1 MNIFYHLNRCF
12 SCRFDVKLLNHP
24 SVEKTTDA
32 QFDLVDATPAITNPG
47 NGAVTIANPNSAI
60 CEIFHLDG
68 FLKQYNK
75 YAFTNGINPCDYL
88 VTVKEKSLLFV
99 ELTES
104 NDVNNLQKAIKN
116 KKTGNII
123 FPGGKNEKAQKQLE
137 SSVGLF
143 MKDQC
148 FQQAAS
154 AFSKK
159 TCIFGYKICTASGP
173 GGVKAPK
180 VFSRSRT
187 IASQLTQNKGEQL
200 SSPVL
205 ETLGFSLYRI
215 AHPYKFDI

>member
-12 SCRFDVKLLNHP
+12 SCRFTIKLLNPP

-47 NGAVTIANPNSAI
+47 NGAVTIANPNSAV

-88 VTVKEKSLLFV
+88 VTVENKSLLFA

-104 NDVNNLQKAIKN
+104 KDMDTLQKAIKD
-116 KKTGNII
+116 KKTGDVR
-123 FPGGKNEKAQKQLE
+123 FAGGKNEKAQKQLE
-137 SSVGLF
+137 STAGLF
-143 MKDQC
+143 MEDPC
-148 FQQAAS
+148 FQQTAS
-154 AFSKK
+154 AFPKK
-159 TCIFGYKICTASGP
+159 ICIFGYKIRTAPGP
-173 GGVKAPK
+173 AGVKAPST
-180 VFSRSRT
+180 FSRNRV

>member
-47 NGAVTIANPNSAI
+47 NGAVTIANPNSAV

-68 FLKQYNK
+68 FLRQYNK

-104 NDVNNLQKAIKN
+104 KDVNNLQKAIKN

-123 FPGGKNEKAQKQLE
+123 FPGGKNEKAQTQLE
-137 SSVGLF
+137 TTLCLF
-143 MKDQC
+143 MSDPC

-154 AFSKK
+154 AYPQKK
-159 TCIFGYKICTASGP
+159 CIFGYKIRTAPGP
-173 GGVKAPK
+173 AGVKAPST
-180 VFSRSRT
+180 FSRNRV

-200 SSPVL
+200 SNPAIES
-205 ETLGFSLYRI
+205 LGFNLYRI
-215 AHPYKFDI
+215 AHPYKIQI

>member
-47 NGAVTIANPNSAI
+47 NGAVTIANPNSAV

-88 VTVKEKSLLFV
+88 VTVENKSLLFA

-104 NDVNNLQKAIKN
+104 KDMDTLQKAIKD
-116 KKTGNII
+116 KKTGDVR
-123 FPGGKNEKAQKQLE
+123 FAGGKNEKAQKQLE
-137 SSVGLF
+137 STAGLF
-143 MKDQC
+143 MEDPC

-154 AFSKK
+154 AFPKK
-159 TCIFGYKICTASGP
+159 ICIFGYKIRTAPGP
-173 GGVKAPK
+173 GGITAPTT
-180 VFSRSRT
+180 FNRHRS
-187 IASQLTQNKGEQL
+187 IASRLTQNEGEQL
-200 SSPVL
+200 SSPAL
-205 ETLGFSLYRI
+205 ESLGFTLYII
-215 AHPYKFDI
+215 AHPYKIQI

>member
-1 MNIFYHLNRCF
+1 MDIIYHLNWCF
-12 SCRFDVKLLNHP
+12 SCRFAIKLLNAP
-24 SVEKTTDA
+24 SMEKTTETE
-32 QFDLVDATPAITNPG
+32 FDLADATPALTNPS
-47 NGAVTIANPNSAI
+47 NGAITIANPNSAE
-60 CEIFHLDG
+60 CEIFHLDN

-75 YAFTNGINPCDYL
+75 YTFTNGIHPCDCL

-104 NDVNNLQKAIKN
+104 KDVNNLQKAIKN

-159 TCIFGYKICTASGP
+159 TCIFGYKIRTASGP
-173 GGVKAPK
+173 GGIKAPK
-180 VFSRSRT
+180 AFSRNRT

-200 SSPVL
+200 SSPAL
-205 ETLGFSLYRI
+205 ESLGFTLYRI
-215 AHPYKFDI
+215 AHPYKIQI

>member
-47 NGAVTIANPNSAI
+47 NGAVTIANPNSAV

-99 ELTES
+99 ELTECIDI
-104 NDVNNLQKAIKN
+104 NKAIKD
-116 KKTGNII
+116 KRTGNVI
-123 FPGGKNEKAQKQLE
+123 FAGGKNEKAQTQLE
-137 SSVGLF
+137 STAGLF
-143 MKDQC
+143 MEDPC

-154 AFSKK
+154 AFPKK
-159 TCIFGYKICTASGP
+159 ICIFGYKIRTAPGP
-173 GGVKAPK
+173 GGITAPTT
-180 VFSRSRT
+180 FNRHRS
-187 IASQLTQNKGEQL
+187 IASRLTQNEGEQL
-200 SSPVL
+200 SSPAL
-205 ETLGFSLYRI
+205 ESLGFTLYRI